1 MGKTTALRDVIARET
16 ISMGG
21 AFRKP
26 GTRLS
31 FPADEAERLVKAG
44 AADWPA
50 EDDETVKPNRPSGRD
65 LLAAIGQA
73 MRAIDPMEGVTPEG
87 KASLYALA
95 HHLGYEV
102 TAEERDEAH
111 AEFSGRRDLFA
122 GAKGAGQVVAEMIEK
137 VKSQDFG
144 DPLLNAIRDLKGDV
158 PANWTQDGRPDARAL
173 SEILRRNVSA
183 GERDEAWD
191 KYRKALAELTEKK

>member
-1 MGKTTALRDVIARET
+1 MDKSAATVDVIALET
-16 ISMGG
+16 ITMGG
-21 AFRKP
+21 ESHKP
-26 GTRLS
+26 GTRIP
-31 FPADEAERLVKAG
+31 FPKDEAQRLVDAS
-44 AADWPA
+44 AAAWPT

-111 AEFSGRRDLFA
+111 AEFSSRRDLFA
-122 GAKGAGQVVAEMIEK
+122 GAKGAGQVAAEMIEK
-137 VKSQDFG
+137 VKSHDFG